1 MSDFKLRDILDGLG
15 DLDEIKTSSDFQ
27 SRMSKMFT
35 KRNNVFNN
43 AILYVASNW
52 RTPLSLK
59 LLILEM
65 KVSYF
70 EVAVV
75 SGATVE
81 QWAVLQ
87 HHLLHNPSWTR
98 DVHVGSAVMT
108 LFRKKPETLI
118 TSFYTPDWHKLPISS
133 IISGTK
139 QELSSSVWKKRVTEY
154 AEKRFGSDIAGLP
167 FEWVEEFVRSSF
179 MPNKELVSV

>member
-1 MSDFKLRDILDGLG
+1 MSNFKLRDILDGLG
-15 DLDEIKTSSDFQ
+15 NLDEIKTSSDFQ

-35 KRNNVFNN
+35 MRNNVLNN
-43 AILYVASNW
+43 AILYVASNH

-65 KVSYF
+65 KTIYF

-75 SGATVE
+75 YGATVE

-87 HHLLHNPSWTR
+87 KHLLLNGSWQSG
-98 DVHVGSAVMT
+98 VQVSAAVME

-118 TSFYTPDWHKLPISS
+118 VSFYTPNWHKLPISS
-133 IISGTK
+133 VISGVK
-139 QELSSSVWKKRVTEY
+139 EELSGSVWRKRVTEY
-154 AEKRFGSDIAGLP
+154 AEKHFGSDIAGLP
-167 FEWVEEFVRSSF
+167 FEWVEEFVRTSF
-179 MPNKELVSV
+179 IPDKELASV